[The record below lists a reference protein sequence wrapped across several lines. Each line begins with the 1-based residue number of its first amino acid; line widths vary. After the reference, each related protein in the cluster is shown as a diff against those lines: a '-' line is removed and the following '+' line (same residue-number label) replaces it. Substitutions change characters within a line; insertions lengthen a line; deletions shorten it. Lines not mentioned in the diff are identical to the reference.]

1 MTETSAVFLRSIREK
16 FNYNQYEIGTKVLGV
31 SDRQVKRIES
41 GKVDL
46 SVNQLLRII
55 DFFELD
61 LISIMKQLS
70 ENNNKHLVSEIQR
83 IYMLA
88 KDPMCNSEQV
98 LDKIEILLQDET
110 INYFHQL
117 KLLSVQSLI
126 NFRETNDYNY
136 LNYFVNHLDT
146 NNIDDIELLHLS
158 LCCMDNDQIITYL
171 KSLNKKKLQ
180 KHAEKMTRIF
190 INALGIL
197 VYRKYRDPDLIVN
210 LYIKTKKIIIK
221 EKEFFIL
228 PILYFHG
235 AMFYKSIGA
244 NEKYLAAK
252 SDAMTLA
259 RIYENDQ
266 LLFNIKN
273 EVLK

>member
-46 SVNQLLRII
+46 TVNQLLRII

-88 KDPMCNSEQV
+88 KDPMCNSEQM
-98 LDKIEILLQDET
+98 LDKIEVLLQDDT

-136 LNYFVNHLDT
+136 LNYFINHLDT
-146 NNIDDIELLHLS
+146 NDIDDIELLHLS
-158 LCCMDNDQIITYL
+158 LCCMDNDQIITNL
-171 KSLNKKKLQ
+171 KSIKKHTFQ
-180 KHAEKMTRIF
+180 KHAEKMPRI
-190 INALGIL
+190 
-197 VYRKYRDPDLIVN
+197 LI
-210 LYIKTKKIIIK
+210 
-221 EKEFFIL
+221 
-228 PILYFHG
+228 
-235 AMFYKSIGA
+235 
-244 NEKYLAAK
+244 
-252 SDAMTLA
+252 
-259 RIYENDQ
+259 
-266 LLFNIKN
+266 
-273 EVLK
+273 